1 MHTSIYEHRYAKSWF
16 DNVLVH
22 FPLET
27 IRTTTKHDS
36 LATTSRQHCGMLH
49 HSWFFC
55 LWQETHG
62 NAARTRKH
70 VKLLCKSQASWR
82 QLAPVA
88 VTGSQELVRR
98 WLVFGAVG
106 KSNGHFRF
114 DSFASSAAQRTSW
127 SGFGAVSDA
136 KKLYLS
142 LSGPIPNVKK
152 ITKCFRS
159 AWLLSK
165 SQWRSKYCCTGRSP
179 IQEPQINLFK
189 QIFTYEKRISRTHY
203 QALSALNFL
212 SILLTQTQPHCT
224 MASSAS
230 SAQATQ
236 PCNLWGLAVVLGKR
250 TNPREGSA
258 ADEIER
264 YQLLEIEAT
273 FFPDG
278 HTSLQ

>member
-1 MHTSIYEHRYAKSWF
+1 MIPLLLPHASIVECYTTADSFACGKRHMATHQGHGSMWSCCAKAKRPKKPNCS
-16 DNVLVH
+16 
-22 FPLET
+22 
-27 IRTTTKHDS
+27 
-36 LATTSRQHCGMLH
+36 
-49 HSWFFC
+49 
-55 LWQETHG
+55 
-62 NAARTRKH
+62 
-70 VKLLCKSQASWR
+70 

-88 VTGSQELVRR
+88 VTGSQELVR

-114 DSFASSAAQRTSW
+114 DSFASSTAQRTSW

-236 PCNLWGLAVVLGKR
+236 PCNLWGLVVVLGKR